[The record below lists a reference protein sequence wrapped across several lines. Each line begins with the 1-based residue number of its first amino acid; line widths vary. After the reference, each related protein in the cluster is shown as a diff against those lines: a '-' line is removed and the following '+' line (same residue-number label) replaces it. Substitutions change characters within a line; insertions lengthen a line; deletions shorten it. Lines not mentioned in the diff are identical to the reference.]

1 LASHKSALKRARQN
15 EVQRVRNKAYRTR
28 VKNAVKAV
36 RAAVDEKVPEKAQAA
51 LAQAVP
57 IIMKAAAKGVLHRNN
72 SARKI
77 ARLSKSVTDLTKP
90 AA

>member
-1 LASHKSALKRARQN
+1 MATHKSALKRARQN
-15 EVQRVRNKAYRTR
+15 ERRRLRNKAYRTR

-36 RAAVDEKVPEKAQAA
+36 RVAVAEKAPEKAQQA

-57 IIMKAAAKGVLHRNN
+57 IIMEAASKGVIHRNN

-77 ARLSKSVTDLTKP
+77 ARLSKSVAQISEAP
-90 AA
+90 A